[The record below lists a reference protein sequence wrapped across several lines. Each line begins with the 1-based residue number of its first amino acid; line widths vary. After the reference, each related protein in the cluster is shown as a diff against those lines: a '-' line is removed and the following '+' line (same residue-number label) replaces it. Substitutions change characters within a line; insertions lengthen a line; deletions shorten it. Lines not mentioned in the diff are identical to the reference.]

1 MTRRRAL
8 GTVLVVAW
16 LALLGWHA
24 RDSYLQPQMTRLAQ
38 ATLSLEPG
46 THFYAVRMGGEIVG
60 MASSRL
66 DTVPDGFLLEDRL
79 SLEIEAMAAEGAA
92 TATTTV
98 HLSRTLQMDRFSF
111 ELSSD
116 AGRFQASG
124 EMEGDTLLRV
134 VVEAGG
140 GPQELSF
147 RVGDRPLSAAA
158 VPLRIARGG
167 ELGVGRTLRLPIFD
181 PSTVTTRQVEVEVM
195 ERDTIILADSAIR
208 DPRSG
213 RWVGD
218 GERSVT
224 ARRLNERYGGIEV
237 ESWIDE
243 EGRIIRSSSPMGLS
257 LERMPFELVEQ
268 ERGDRA
274 RADRGDPSPDLV
286 FSTAIAADA
295 ELTALEGRDELR
307 FLLSGVELEGFELEG
322 GRQELRG
329 DTLIV
334 RRERIAELAPGFSL
348 PYPRMDLAD
357 HLRPEPLIQSGDAR
371 VQRAARDAVRGLGPA
386 RTDPTRVALRLN
398 EAVHEMLVKEITF
411 SLPSALQVLET
422 RRGDCNEH
430 TVLYVA
436 MARALGLPARMAVGL
451 VHLEGSFFY
460 HAWPEVW
467 LGEWVA
473 VDPTL
478 GQAPAGV
485 THLRFMT
492 GNLAQQIE
500 IARLIGNLR
509 IRSLS

>member
-1 MTRRRAL
+1 VTRRRAL
-8 GTVLVVAW
+8 GILLVVAW
-16 LALLGWHA
+16 LGLMGWHA
-24 RDSYLQPQMTRLAQ
+24 RDSYLQPEMTRLAQ

-46 THFYAVRMGGEIVG
+46 TYFYAVRMGGQVVG

-66 DTVPDGFLLEDRL
+66 DTIPDGFLLEDRL
-79 SLEIEAMAAEGAA
+79 SLEIQAMAAEGAA
-92 TATTTV
+92 TAGTTV
-98 HLSRTLQMDRFSF
+98 HLSQTLQMTRFSF

-124 EMEGDTLLRV
+124 EMQGDSLLQV

-140 GPQELSF
+140 GPEELSF

-158 VPLRIARGG
+158 LPLRIARGG
-167 ELGVGRTLRLPIFD
+167 ELRVGRVLRFPVFD
-181 PSTVTTRQVEVEVM
+181 PSTVSTRQVEVEVM
-195 ERDTIILADSAIR
+195 ERDTIILPDSAIR
-208 DPRSG
+208 DPGSG
-213 RWVGD
+213 RWAGD
-218 GERSVT
+218 GGRPVT
-224 ARRLNERYGGIEV
+224 AWRLKERYGGIEV

-243 EGRIIRSSSPMGLS
+243 DGRMIRSSSPMGLS
-257 LERMPFELVEQ
+257 LERMPFELVDQ
-268 ERGDRA
+268 ERSDRLL
-274 RADRGDPSPDLV
+274 ADRGGSSPDLV

-295 ELTALEGRDELR
+295 ELTDLEAGDELR
-307 FLLSGVELEGFELEG
+307 FLLSGVELDGFELDG

-329 DTLIV
+329 DTLVV
-334 RRERIAELAPGFSL
+334 RRERMDELTPGFSL

-357 HLRPEPLIQSGDAR
+357 HLRPEPLIQSGDPR
-371 VQRAARDAVRGLGPA
+371 VERVARDAVRALGPGRA
-386 RTDPTRVALRLN
+386 DPTRAALRLN
-398 EAVHEMLVKEITF
+398 DVVHQMLDKEITF

-436 MARALGLPARMAVGL
+436 LARALGLPARTAVGL

-478 GQAPAGV
+478 GQGPAGV

-492 GNLAQQIE
+492 GNLAQQVE